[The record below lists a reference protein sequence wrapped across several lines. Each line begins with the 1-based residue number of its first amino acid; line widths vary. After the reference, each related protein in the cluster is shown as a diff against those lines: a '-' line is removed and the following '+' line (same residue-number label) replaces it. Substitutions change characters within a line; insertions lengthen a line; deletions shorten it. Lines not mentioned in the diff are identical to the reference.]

1 MKFQP
6 KTEKELQ
13 EQSLWLPGEY
23 DFEVV
28 KAERAIS
35 SDKSKT
41 PGTPFIKLNLRVYAN
56 DGRYRFVN
64 AILHPAM
71 EFQLRHFC
79 ETAKLMAKY
88 EAGELDAEDCENVAG
103 RLKLKVTPERN
114 GYPAK
119 NEVADYIVAKV
130 EVHSESAA
138 AAANPAADDDV
149 PF

>member
-1 MKFQP
+1 VNFTP
-6 KTEKELQ
+6 KTAKQLE

-23 DFEVV
+23 DFEVI
-28 KAERAIS
+28 KSEKAIS

-41 PGTPFIKLNLRVYAN
+41 PGTPFIKLNLKVYAE

-79 ETAKLMAKY
+79 ETAGLMARY
-88 EAGELDAEDCENVAG
+88 DAGSLEAHDCDGAAG
-103 RLKLKVTPERN
+103 RLKLKISPEKN

-119 NEVADYIVAKV
+119 NEVADYIPPKV
-130 EVHSESAA
+130 EAA
-138 AAANPAADDDV
+138 TPEPTAQPVPPDDDV